1 MFHLR
6 RFAVMAMLAIF
17 VAGCGD
23 GGASG
28 SGEKV
33 IRLWH
38 IMNYSGPREVLDA
51 AVARFEAAHPGVR
64 VEVDL
69 FSNDD
74 YKTKLAL

>member
-28 SGEKV
+28 GGEKV

-38 IMNYSGPREVLDA
+38 IMNYSGPREVL
-51 AVARFEAAHPGVR
+51 EAADRKSV
-64 VEVDL
+64 V
-69 FSNDD
+69 
-74 YKTKLAL
+74 